1 MIETFLDT
9 ALFFE
14 MALSTGVAV
23 TALLLLVFIT
33 RRAVTRRFGARV
45 AYALWLLPALR
56 LIMPTIPVPA
66 SWSLSRWFAPL
77 SQNTPDP
84 APLYVGAYTAPLTT
98 VDTSSTVVWAD
109 VWPMALVIL
118 WGLGMIIGAVWM
130 INRQRRYARHLLV
143 TSTTPNAALTLEIAR
158 AIRLSGLKTPPTV
171 RISFQNEGPMVSGLW
186 RPVILLPANFT
197 ARFTAQQRHL
207 ALLHELVHIR
217 RGDLWTASAMMAFR
231 LINWPN
237 PLVHLAWPRFRADQE
252 AACDAAVLRRTG
264 ETARA
269 DYAQTLLTAAKTATQ
284 TSGRASPMSG
294 TGLTLSLH
302 HPIKERLMTLG
313 LSTNSRRGAGRWGLA
328 ALLLTG
334 AALTAPLTLADGP
347 PETPETKTTTTTSQ
361 KSVYVVRGDFSD
373 TDKAGYEIRD
383 EDGVKTYLR
392 LSHDGTTETL
402 TRDELEAEYDI
413 DVDALISVKPPMPPL
428 PPQAVRVPGEPGLQA
443 LTPPQPPHTLRT
455 MILKKSGDDLGRSI
469 EVKMN
474 DGVRQ
479 VFRIEEDGTRSEI
492 STDDI
497 GDITELETIVIRG
510 HDSFPQMNG
519 VTQLRAFTNSGDMTK
534 WISSDGEAQSFTFSH
549 SGDASPAMAEGR
561 LRAAQSMLA
570 STDELLAD
578 LRETAQGDAAK
589 DLRNAERE
597 LEKARKALDK
607 ARTALE
613 KSSDR

>member
-1 MIETFLDT
+1 MTETFIDT
-9 ALFFE
+9 
-14 MALSTGVAV
+14 ALSTGVAV
-23 TALLLLVFIT
+23 TALLLLVIIS

-66 SWSLSRWFAPL
+66 TWSLSRWVPAL
-77 SQNTPDP
+77 SPTTPDP
-84 APLYVGAYTAPLTT
+84 ASFYVGTYSAPLTRI
-98 VDTSSTVVWAD
+98 DAPSTLAWAD
-109 VWPMALVIL
+109 IWPTAIVVL
-118 WGLGMIIGAVWM
+118 WGLGIMLGAYWM
-130 INRQRRYARHLLV
+130 IVRQRRYARHLIQM
-143 TSTTPNAALTLEIAR
+143 SATPDAALTHEIAR
-158 AIRLSGLKTPPTV
+158 AIRVSGLKSPPTIRV
-171 RISFQNEGPMVSGLW
+171 SFNNDGPMVSGLW
-186 RPVILLPANFT
+186 RPVIVVPANFT
-197 ARFTAQQRHL
+197 SRFTAEQRHL
-207 ALLHELVHIR
+207 ALLHELIHIR
-217 RGDLWTASAMMAFR
+217 RGDLWTASAMMMFR

-252 AACDAAVLRRTG
+252 AACDAAVLRLTG

-269 DYAQTLLTAAKTATQ
+269 DYAETLLTAAKTATQ
-284 TSGRASPMSG
+284 TSGRAGPMSG

-347 PETPETKTTTTTSQ
+347 PETEETKTTTTTSQ

-373 TDKAGYEIRD
+373 EDKAGYEIRD

-392 LSHDGTTETL
+392 VSRDGTTETL
-402 TRDELEAEYDI
+402 TREQLEAEYEI
-413 DVDALISVKPPMPPL
+413 DVDALISVKPPMPPT
-428 PPQAVRVPGEPGLQA
+428 PPHAMRVPGEPGLHA
-443 LTPPQPPHTLRT
+443 LTPLQPPHALRT
-455 MILKKSGDDLGRSI
+455 MIIKKSGDEQGGSY
-469 EVKMN
+469 EVKVE

-479 VFRIEEDGTRSEI
+479 VFRIEEDGTRTEI
-492 STDDI
+492 STDDM
-497 GDITELETIVIRG
+497 GSFPELETIVIRG
-510 HDSFPQMNG
+510 QHAFPSANREVKVRTFTTNDG
-519 VTQLRAFTNSGDMTK
+519 VTNWVSDSGE
-534 WISSDGEAQSFTFSH
+534 GQSFTFSQ
-549 SGDASPAMAEGR
+549 SGDASPAMVEGR

-578 LRETAQGDAAK
+578 LRETADGDAVK
-589 DLRNAERE
+589 DIRSAERE

-607 ARTALE
+607 AQAALE

>member
-1 MIETFLDT
+1 MTEALIDT
-9 ALFFE
+9 ALVFE
-14 MALSTGVAV
+14 TAMATGVAV

-66 SWSLSRWFAPL
+66 SWSLSRWFPPL

-130 INRQRRYARHLLV
+130 INRQRRYARHLLL

-171 RISFQNEGPMVSGLW
+171 RISFHNDGPMVSGLW
-186 RPVILLPANFT
+186 RPVIVLPANFT
-197 ARFTAQQRHL
+197 ARFTAQQRDL
-207 ALLHELVHIR
+207 ALLHELIHIR
-217 RGDLWTASAMMAFR
+217 RGDLWAASAMMAFR

-252 AACDAAVLRRTG
+252 AACDAAVLRLAG

-313 LSTNSRRGAGRWGLA
+313 LSTHSRRGAGRWGLA

-347 PETPETKTTTTTSQ
+347 PKSTETTTTSTTSQ

-373 TDKAGYEIRD
+373 VDKAGYEIRD

-392 LSHDGTTETL
+392 VNRDGATETL
-402 TRDELEAEYDI
+402 TREQLEAEYDI
-413 DVDALISVKPPMPPL
+413 DVDALISAKPPTPPA
-428 PPQAVRVPGEPGLQA
+428 PPQFITRTDGEPGLNA
-443 LTPPQPPHTLRT
+443 LSSGPRTFILSDPDIAEGGTL
-455 MILKKSGDDLGRSI
+455 
-469 EVKMN
+469 EVKVK
-474 DGVRQ
+474 DGVKQ
-479 VFRIEEDGTRSEI
+479 VFHIATDGTRSEI
-492 STDDI
+492 SEKEM
-497 GDITELETIVIRG
+497 GDVLSIETIVMGNNLDLPMVDGERQIR
-510 HDSFPQMNG
+510 
-519 VTQLRAFTNSGDMTK
+519 TITMTSDTSE
-534 WISSDGEAQSFTFSH
+534 WISDDVEGQSFFV
-549 SGDASPAMAEGR
+549 GR
-561 LRAAQSMLA
+561 PSEKSSMSAQAQLHAAQSLLEGTDDMLA
-570 STDELLAD
+570 E

-613 KSSDR
+613 KSRDR